1 MTEEKKERKE
11 ERKGKGNGREWKKE
25 ERKGREEAGHPSSGG
40 RLPPNATG
48 DGRPCL
54 YLYNRAIFSRP
65 YSGSGR
71 AIGTSC
77 HPSVCLS

>member
-1 MTEEKKERKE
+1 MTEEKKER
-11 ERKGKGNGREWKKE
+11 KE

-54 YLYNRAIFSRP
+54 YLYNRAILADRTQVAVELLV
-65 YSGSGR
+65 R
-71 AIGTSC
+71 VVTRL
-77 HPSVCLS
+77 SVCLNGYIMAKL